1 MEGSLYD
8 VTKNKTLGTIQRQ
21 KIMWNIQLFS
31 LWEISLSFFFLT
43 SQAQSFPNVKLQIF
57 QITI

>member
-21 KIMWNIQLFS
+21 KIMWNIELFP
-31 LWEISLSFFFLT
+31 LWEISLSFFLT

>member
-21 KIMWNIQLFS
+21 KIMWNNELFP
-31 LWEISLSFFFLT
+31 LWEISLSFFLT

>member
-1 MEGSLYD
+1 MLPRNA
-8 VTKNKTLGTIQRQ
+8 TKSKNLETISET
-21 KIMWNIQLFS
+21 KDYMKHPAIPLMGN
-31 LWEISLSFFFLT
+31 FFFLT

>member
-21 KIMWNIQLFS
+21 KIMWNIQLFP
-31 LWEISLSFFFLT
+31 LWEISLFFFFLT